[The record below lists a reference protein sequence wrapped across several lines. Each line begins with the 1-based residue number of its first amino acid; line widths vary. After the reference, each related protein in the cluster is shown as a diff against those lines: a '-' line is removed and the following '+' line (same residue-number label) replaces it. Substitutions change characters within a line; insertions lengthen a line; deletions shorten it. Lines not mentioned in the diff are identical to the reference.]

1 MRQNVREL
9 ALDGLIQVEKSGAYS
24 NLLLNNLIEKSA
36 IDRKD
41 IGLLTEI
48 VYGTIQRRDTLD
60 YYLQPFLKRRL
71 RRG

>member
-60 YYLQPFLKRRL
+60 YYLAFFKKE
-71 RRG
+71 G

>member
-60 YYLQPFLKRRL
+60 YYLQPF
-71 RRG
+71 